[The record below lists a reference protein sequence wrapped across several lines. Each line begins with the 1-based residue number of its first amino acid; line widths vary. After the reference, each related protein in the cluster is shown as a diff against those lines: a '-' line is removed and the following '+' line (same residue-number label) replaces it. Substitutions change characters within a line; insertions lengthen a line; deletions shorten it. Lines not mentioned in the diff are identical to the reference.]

1 MRARR
6 TWIVGYDIASPK
18 RLRRVAK
25 LLEKS
30 ALRIQFSLFV
40 GCWSEAE
47 FDRVWSNLARLINP
61 RCDDVRAWPV
71 PEGAVVVSIGAVL
84 PEGLVF
90 GDGRSVSLG
99 RMMVAR
105 SEATSG
111 RGRADEGWDGQR

>member
-25 LLEKS
+25 FLEKS

-40 GCWSEAE
+40 GCWTEVE
-47 FDRVWSNLARLINP
+47 FDRVWSGLARLINP

-71 PEGAVVVSIGAVL
+71 PEAAVVTTIGTVL
-84 PEGLVF
+84 PEGLVL
-90 GDGRSVSLG
+90 GEARSLG
-99 RMMVAR
+99 IGRIVAAQPLPIAGQA
-105 SEATSG
+105 STG
-111 RGRADEGWDGQR
+111 RGR